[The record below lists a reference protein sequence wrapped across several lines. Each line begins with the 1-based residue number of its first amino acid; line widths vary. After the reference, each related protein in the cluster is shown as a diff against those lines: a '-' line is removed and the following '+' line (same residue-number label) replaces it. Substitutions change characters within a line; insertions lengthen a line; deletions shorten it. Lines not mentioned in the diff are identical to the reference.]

1 MPLLFAVVDYTEIQE
16 RLKREKQLKETQ
28 CRLQQTVTD
37 LSSRVRAQRTAL
49 AKLLAL
55 LQLPVVEDDAV
66 AVDAS
71 FEAIEVRVK
80 ERSSHPLES
89 MVEHDS
95 ICLASFG
102 LRPCNFEYQLTA
114 VTNTLS
120 SCGIIC
126 SFR

>member
-1 MPLLFAVVDYTEIQE
+1 MLLRGLVTWDKPPRRVCDYPIS
-16 RLKREKQLKETQ
+16 KRRPTLN
-28 CRLQQTVTD
+28 RGHV
-37 LSSRVRAQRTAL
+37 
-49 AKLLAL
+49 
-55 LQLPVVEDDAV
+55 
-66 AVDAS
+66 
-71 FEAIEVRVK
+71 EVRVK

-102 LRPCNFEYQLTA
+102 LRLYNFEYQLIT